1 MSGILISMA
10 ICIALIGGI
19 GIFLLCVLF
28 DTTNSLKEHRNAMID
43 AQNLNIE
50 LTDALDA
57 LNDYVDKIEVKL
69 NNQARQIEGM
79 NDVKKAKTITLT
91 FPTNETREAFFEYM
105 DSSNFIKEWTRVY
118 SMDLKDNFDAL
129 IEVDQL
135 GPKAITF
142 TKPTDQPVIEQ
153 EG

>member
-1 MSGILISMA
+1 MIGILISMA

-57 LNDYVDKIEVKL
+57 LNDYVDRIEVKL

-142 TKPTDQPVIEQ
+142 TKPTDLPVIEQ